1 MGGGARSTARA
12 IGGVIDESTI
22 IVRPARHDDLSL
34 IAAIERASFGDPWSV
49 ESFASVL
56 DLSHIRFLVAQ
67 HRTADDSLLGYVVA
81 ITLAGEG
88 EIANLAVAP
97 TARRH
102 GIGGLLLD
110 RIVEE
115 TTFAGVSALYLEVRE
130 SNDAAKGLYG
140 KYGFSALGVRKRY
153 YQDNGENALVLWT
166 DKITEE
172 PFENIFNAR
181 VAEMG
186 LEPVWKPH
194 S

>member
-12 IGGVIDESTI
+12 IGGVTDESTI
-22 IVRPARHDDLSL
+22 VIRPARHHDLSV

-81 ITLAGEG
+81 ITLAEEG

-110 RIVEE
+110 RIVKE
-115 TTFAGVSALYLEVRE
+115 TTAAGVSALYLEVRE
-130 SNDAAKGLYG
+130 SNLAARALYHSRDFLPVGRRSGYYRQPSEDALLLRLDLI
-140 KYGFSALGVRKRY
+140 S
-153 YQDNGENALVLWT
+153 T
-166 DKITEE
+166 
-172 PFENIFNAR
+172 
-181 VAEMG
+181 
-186 LEPVWKPH
+186 
-194 S
+194 